1 MPYAANGQISRAH
14 IPDGIEITE
23 EQYSAALDGM
33 LAGNIVSID
42 GGFSVGPAPKPESRP
57 EPVPE
62 QRPASITRRQ
72 GRLALLYAGKLAAVE
87 SAIATIADPTQ
98 QMAAQIEYENATWE
112 RGNPW
117 IEQLG
122 AQIGLTPAD
131 IDQLFITAAN
141 L

>member
-1 MPYAANGQISRAH
+1 MTIYFNTVHRYLQSH
-14 IPDGIEITE
+14 
-23 EQYSAALDGM
+23 
-33 LAGNIVSID
+33 
-42 GGFSVGPAPKPESRP
+42 
-57 EPVPE
+57 PVPE
-62 QRPASITRRQ
+62 GPQWRVATEADIQSVAAASIIPTSITRRQ
-72 GRLALLYAGKLAAVE
+72 ARLALLHAGKLAAVE
-87 SAIATIADPTQ
+87 SAIATIADPIH